1 MSIYHK
7 IYVQVF
13 DQKGKRVD
21 EISPNKLFIGLDVL
35 REKWSAWKISPE
47 DSLDLYKKQ
56 STVSGWSSK

>member
-13 DQKGKRVD
+13 DQKGKRVI

-35 REKWSAWKISPE
+35 TEKSSAWKISLE
-47 DSLDLYKKQ
+47 DSLDLYKKH
-56 STVSGWSSK
+56 STVSGWYCK